1 MIFSVRSHDK
11 SCVDTQIF
19 GKKML
24 RDEYSFYMIIYVKFS
39 EFLVLCISMFSVIYM
54 KFDVN

>member
-1 MIFSVRSHDK
+1 MKK

-19 GKKML
+19 GKKVL
-24 RDEYSFYMIIYVKFS
+24 RDKMVFYMIIYVKFT